1 MFKQKTILVT
11 ILLLIVLIIGCCM
24 YKNNNKMFE
33 NFQNTSFQQEPS
45 ANSFSCASLDGNES
59 ECLSTGICK
68 YGGGP
73 NSNWCD
79 SISTNS
85 ESIVSSGGMNV
96 PGSSTSNVS
105 CPSFDGNES
114 ECLSTGVCTYG
125 GGPES
130 QWCDPLPN
138 NMSSQGG
145 SGDYYNQGSYYP
157 SDSQYQSSEPS
168 MGSMKKCDC
177 SQFYSSPNDQYTDD
191 SEKCPQKHCE
201 WVSFDTNMGV
211 CKDKTKKLEC
221 SEVYN
226 EFACGNPYF
235 NTEHCVY
242 YDYMCKDKDPNK
254 GPCYEI
260 QDMNT
265 CNSRDNCQYQSDGY
279 SYGMGVCNKKEPK
292 CNTDIRYRTDEQH
305 QAYLNQSD
313 KYTTSD
319 APCSS
324 YTSLADCPSGPNDKC
339 VLLDN
344 KCKDKS
350 EIVSIV
356 NCTEFTN
363 KASCPTAD
371 NTCSWINNQCV
382 MPPISPEN
390 AAIIAETP
398 VPVPNTVTPEVVIP
412 TTPVVATSITEPVQT
427 TTAIKDP
434 SVNNNERNTDNCKF
448 IPKGF
453 TQHGCV
459 RLCMNESDV
468 NGCSYEDCD
477 TKCHLCEDS
486 INCRWLLDSELFL
499 RNNKGCEFN
508 ATHSPFKLGETEKEC
523 VDACRNNRL
532 DFGGDNCSVNA
543 CRESCNECEDPI
555 KCPWTIKKTIPADS
569 ITAPSQ
575 PIISGLPG
583 NQKITISWK
592 RPFSGNSP
600 ITKYVI
606 MAFKSN
612 DHNSGLTVEVIENN
626 LVLRGDTYTYTI
638 NNLTNNIYYTIGIA
652 ALNARGMSKMSNSV
666 ELKPYAVDTVDQI
679 TTANQIE
686 ADARMR
692 IKKNSEL
699 TKSIIR
705 QMILNKEK
713 ITETML
719 DDINYKLEQEQVA
732 KSMGEAPVH
741 SALSFFNDKDLNI
754 EISS

>member
-11 ILLLIVLIIGCCM
+11 ILLLIVLVIGCCM

-33 NFQNTSFQQEPS
+33 NFQYNYYQTDPYFGSGSSGMYSGGDSGGMDYQS
-45 ANSFSCASLDGNES
+45 GSSGMY
-59 ECLSTGICK
+59 
-68 YGGGP
+68 YGG
-73 NSNWCD
+73 D
-79 SISTNS
+79 
-85 ESIVSSGGMNV
+85 SGGMNV
-96 PGSSTSNVS
+96 TGSSTSNVS
-105 CPSFDGNES
+105 CPSFDGKES

-125 GGPES
+125 AGPES
-130 QWCDPLPN
+130 QWCDPLPD
-138 NMSSQGG
+138 NMSSQGI
-145 SGDYYNQGSYYP
+145 SGDYYNQGPYYP

-201 WVSFDTNMGV
+201 WVPFDTNMGV

-221 SEVYN
+221 SEVFN

-242 YDYMCKDKDPNK
+242 YNYMCKDKDPNK

-265 CNSRDNCQYQSDGY
+265 CNSRDDCQYQSDG
-279 SYGMGVCNKKEPK
+279 YGMGVCNKKEPK

-313 KYTTSD
+313 EYTKSD

-382 MPPISPEN
+382 MPPISPEK
-390 AAIIAETP
+390 AAVIAEMP
-398 VPVPNTVTPEVVIP
+398 KVVMP
-412 TTPVVATSITEPVQT
+412 TKSVVNTSITEPVQT
-427 TTAIKDP
+427 KTPIRDP
-434 SVNNNERNTDNCKF
+434 AVDNNERNTDNCKF

-499 RNNKGCEFN
+499 RSNKGCEFN

-543 CRESCNECEDPI
+543 CRESCNECEDPV